1 MSGDVSELMDEDNW
15 YSLVSVLSAGTCTL
29 MLGPTAVT
37 GTLDGEHLPVHV
49 AMAKYIKQRLPEE
62 LREQLGSRFERLD
75 PWRPAALAQVVL
87 READPTQIK
96 RWVDEFRTKFVPD
109 EQPIRDLA
117 SLGFDLVL
125 NTSPDT
131 PVYDIFRQVKPGA
144 QSAYYD
150 RTGKNPGMLPDGS
163 PDAPVI
169 YQLYG
174 TLDNPRSMI
183 LSDSDRLDF
192 IVKVAR
198 GSPALPVNL
207 TSALHDTDR
216 SFLFLGFDLSEWHFK
231 VLLHILSDN
240 ATRNYTSF
248 AYELESAPV
257 DLDTRDFYRTS
268 HRIHFFTG
276 ELATF
281 CAELR
286 KRYESEHGGQPA
298 QAGTVSASAPAPAPS
313 PAPAV
318 VSPEAPVVF
327 ICHAN
332 EDADAALEVAEGL
345 RAAGIGAWLDKDSL
359 RGGEA
364 WNDTVERLLKEDV
377 QYVAVLQSSAMF
389 HKDVGYV
396 NKEINLALDRQS
408 FHRPPRVFLIP
419 VIIDDPV
426 NRLEMLS
433 HLQSVNVAPPAG
445 VTELVK
451 TIRRDLDVQMRG
463 TG

>member
-1 MSGDVSELMDEDNW
+1 MSGDVGDLMDEDNW

-29 MLGPTAVT
+29 MLGPAAVT

-49 AMAKYIKQRLPEE
+49 AMAKYIKRRLPAE
-62 LREQLGSRFERLD
+62 LRDQLGSRYERLD
-75 PWRPAALAQVVL
+75 PWKPAALAQVVW
-87 READPTQIK
+87 READPALIK
-96 RWVDEFRTKFVPD
+96 KWVGEFRDEFVSD
-109 EQPIRDLA
+109 EQPILDLA

-131 PVYDIFRQVKPGA
+131 TVFDIFSRAKPGA

-163 PDAPVI
+163 PEAPVI

-174 TLDNPRSMI
+174 SLDNPRSMI
-183 LSDSDRLDF
+183 LSDADRMDF

-207 TSALHDTDR
+207 TSTLHDTDH
-216 SFLFLGFDLSEWHFK
+216 SFLFLGFDLSQWHFR

-248 AYELESAPV
+248 AYELDSGPV
-257 DLDTRDFYRTS
+257 DPDTRDFYRTS
-268 HRIHFFTG
+268 QRIHFFAG
-276 ELATF
+276 DLATF
-281 CAELR
+281 CADLR
-286 KRYESEHGGQPA
+286 KRYEAEN
-298 QAGTVSASAPAPAPS
+298 AGKTTQSGAVAASAPA
-313 PAPAV
+313 

-332 EDADAALEVAEGL
+332 EDAAAAIDVAEGL

-359 RGGEA
+359 RGGED
-364 WNDTVERLLKEDV
+364 WNDTVEHLLKEEV
-377 QYVAVLQSSAMF
+377 QYVAVLQSAAMR
-389 HKDVGYV
+389 HKGEGYV
-396 NKEINLALDRQS
+396 FKEINLALERQIY
-408 FHRPPRVFLIP
+408 RLPPRVFLIP

-426 NRLEMLS
+426 NRLDALN

-451 TIRRDLDVQMRG
+451 AIRRDLDLQVRG